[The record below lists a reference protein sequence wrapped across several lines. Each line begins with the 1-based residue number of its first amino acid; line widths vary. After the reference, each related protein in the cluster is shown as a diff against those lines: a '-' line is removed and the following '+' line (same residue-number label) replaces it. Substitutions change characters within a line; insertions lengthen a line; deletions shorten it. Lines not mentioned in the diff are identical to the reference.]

1 METIESFVAVDL
13 ETTGLDPEDETI
25 IEVGLILF
33 EKGKIVEKFSK
44 TVNPR
49 KTVSDHVLMLTGI
62 KQSELDSSPPLE
74 KFIPDIKNFIEDK
87 PLVGHNIAFD
97 ISFLQKSL
105 SLDNEAYDTFNLSR
119 IYLPFVSSHSLSSVV
134 EYFKIPYDNAHRA
147 SIDAEMAGRIFLGIF
162 DLMTNL
168 NPELL
173 KKQLEVMEGKYSE
186 SELIKKALDIS
197 LHKGLNRDP
206 YPFEIPINFRE
217 NRENNNDK
225 EYSSI
230 KEYFNN
236 ERLEERPSQLKMAEL
251 VQSTLL
257 NGEFLL
263 VESSAG
269 TGKSLAYLLPSILIN
284 REDNNPIYISSYT
297 KNLQQQL
304 FNQDIPFAEE
314 IAGCGVNTVL
324 QKGRSNYI
332 CLQKMQEIP
341 KNLEPV
347 SLCSLLLWT
356 FLTRTGDLSEIS
368 YVFREI
374 NIGLISMNES
384 CKKESCPYYKDCFFY
399 NMKKRLKDADLI
411 LVNHALFFTGNLNVS
426 KAIFDEAHELE
437 RAATSGFSMSVSFD
451 EIQSVLNNLSRD
463 FKKNTKFFKEIKG
476 TVNKAKE
483 CFEKIADKVLS
494 FNDYREGLYKDQE
507 LSALRFIQ
515 ESLERIIALL
525 ETVQLEDETE
535 KEKLK
540 ELVLKVKVI
549 VEQDAEDRVFY
560 YRVPHR
566 QRLSSIEL
574 VAAPLDIAP
583 YLEDLL
589 YPNLDS
595 FVMTSAT
602 LTVGESFDFIKNI
615 LGLNNFGDRL
625 KEVSLPETYKF
636 KEQALTIIPAYIP
649 DPATD
654 EENFITQVSQFI
666 LDIIIPQERGT
677 LVLFMSYK
685 HMKAVHQQVAAD
697 FDALGR
703 ELLIQGFGKS
713 RKKLLTL
720 FKDNPS
726 SVLFGT
732 GSFWQGIDVPGK
744 PLEIVIIEKLPFP
757 NPSEPLVGAKSAYF
771 EKKGLGG
778 FSYYILPLSVL
789 RLKQGFGRL
798 IRSTRDTGVVF
809 ILDTRVLNKSYGS
822 VFLESLPT
830 EISVVRTSLEAQNAL
845 NSWFEEG
852 KIYSVFTEGAG
863 WEPF

>member
-1 METIESFVAVDL
+1 MENIESFVAIDL
-13 ETTGLDPEDETI
+13 ETTGLDPKLETI

-33 EKGKIVEKFSK
+33 EKGKIKEKFTK

-49 KTVSDHVLMLTGI
+49 KTVSDNVLMLTGI
-62 KQSELDSSPPLE
+62 KQDELYRSPTLD
-74 KFIPDIKNFIEDK
+74 KIIPDIESFIKNK

-97 ISFLQKSL
+97 ISFLERNLTIK
-105 SLDNEAYDTFNLSR
+105 NVTYDTFNLSR

-134 EYFKIPYDNAHRA
+134 EYFEIPYENAHRA
-147 SIDAEMAGRIFLGIF
+147 SYDAEMAGKIFLQIF
-162 DLMTNL
+162 KLMSNL

-173 KKQLEVMEGKYSE
+173 KQQLDVITDKYNE
-186 SELIKKALDIS
+186 KELIKKALEIS
-197 LHKGLNRDP
+197 LRKGVNRES
-206 YPFEIPINFRE
+206 YPSPVPVNFSE
-217 NRENNNDK
+217 NRGKGSGKN
-225 EYSSI
+225 YSAI
-230 KEYFNN
+230 KEYFDN
-236 ERLEERPSQLKMAEL
+236 ENLEERNSQLTMAEL
-251 VQSTLL
+251 VQSSLV

-269 TGKSLAYLLPSILIN
+269 TGKSLAYLVPSILIS
-284 REDNNPIYISSYT
+284 REEEKPIYISSYT

-314 IAGCGVNTVL
+314 ITGCGVNTVL
-324 QKGRSNYI
+324 QKGRTNYL
-332 CLQKMQEIP
+332 CLQKIKEIP
-341 KNLEPV
+341 QGLDPI
-347 SLCSLLLWT
+347 SLCSLLFWS

-374 NIGLISMNES
+374 NKGLVSMDES
-384 CKKESCPYYKDCFFY
+384 CKKELCPHYQDCFFY

-411 LVNHALFFTGNLNVS
+411 LVNHALFFTANLNVS
-426 KAIFDEAHELE
+426 NVIFDEAHELE
-437 RAATSGFSMSVSFD
+437 SAATSGFSTSVSFG
-451 EIQSVLNNLSRD
+451 EIQSVLNNISHD
-463 FKKNTKFFKEIKG
+463 IKNTKILKKIKSTIG
-476 TVNKAKE
+476 QAKE
-483 CFEKIADKVLS
+483 SFEKIANKFLAL
-494 FNDYREGLYKDQE
+494 NDYREGIYKDE
-507 LSALRFIQ
+507 EVSTLRSLQ
-515 ESLERIIALL
+515 ESLEEILSML
-525 ETVQLEDETE
+525 SSVEPENQTE

-540 ELVLKVKVI
+540 EI
-549 VEQDAEDRVFY
+549 IRNMRIIIEQEEDDKVFY
-560 YRVPHR
+560 YKIPHR

-574 VAAPLDIAP
+574 IAAPLDLAP
-583 YLEDLL
+583 YLEESL

-615 LGLNNFGDRL
+615 LGLNSFGERL

-649 DPATD
+649 DPGDA
-654 EENFITQVSQFI
+654 NFIDQVSRFI
-666 LDIIIPQERGT
+666 TDVILPEEKGT

-685 HMKAVHQQVAAD
+685 HMKGVYQQVYSD
-697 FDALGR
+697 FESLGR

-720 FKDNPS
+720 FKENPT

-744 PLEIVIIEKLPFP
+744 ALEIVVIEKLPFP

-771 EKKGLGG
+771 ERKGLGG
-778 FSYYILPLSVL
+778 FNYYILPLSVL

-798 IRSTRDTGVVF
+798 IRSTKDMGAVL
-809 ILDTRVLNKSYGS
+809 ILDTRVLNKSYGY

-830 EISVVRTSLEAQNAL
+830 EISIARSSLEAQNAL
-845 NSWFEEG
+845 KAWFEEG
-852 KIYSVFTEGAG
+852 KIYSVLTDDSG
-863 WEPF
+863 WEPY

>member
-1 METIESFVAVDL
+1 VETIESFVAVDL
-13 ETTGLDPEDETI
+13 ETTGLDPKCETI
-25 IEVGLILF
+25 IEVGLIHF
-33 EKGKIVEKFSK
+33 KKGKIAEKFSK
-44 TVNPR
+44 TINPR

-62 KQSELDSSPPLE
+62 KQAELDASLPLE
-74 KFIPDIKNFIEDK
+74 KIIPDIKKFIKDE
-87 PLVGHNIAFD
+87 PIVGHNIAFD
-97 ISFLQKSL
+97 ISFLQKSFP
-105 SLDNEAYDTFNLSR
+105 LDNVAYDTFNLSR
-119 IYLPFVSSHSLSSVV
+119 MYLPFISSHSLSSIV
-134 EYFKIPYDNAHRA
+134 EYFKIPYENAHRA
-147 SIDAEMAGRIFLGIF
+147 GSDAEMTGGIFLEMF

-173 KKQLEVMEGKYSE
+173 KKQLDVMEGKHSE

-197 LHKGLNRDP
+197 LRKGLNRKS
-206 YPFEIPINFRE
+206 YPFEIPVNFRA
-217 NRENNNDK
+217 NRDNGSGKN
-225 EYSSI
+225 YSSI
-230 KEYFNN
+230 KEYF
-236 ERLEERPSQLKMAEL
+236 EHELLEERPSQFKMAEL
-251 VQSTLL
+251 VQSALV

-314 IAGCGVNTVL
+314 ITGCGVNAVL
-324 QKGRSNYI
+324 RKGRSNYL
-332 CLQKMQEIP
+332 CLQKTGEVP
-341 KNLEPV
+341 RDLEPV
-347 SLCSLLLWT
+347 SLCALLLWSS
-356 FLTRTGDLSEIS
+356 LSRTGDLSEIS

-374 NIGLISMNES
+374 NKGLISMDET
-384 CKKESCPYYKDCFFY
+384 CKKERCPYYDDCFFY

-411 LVNHALFFTGNLNVS
+411 LVNHALFFTGNLNV
-426 KAIFDEAHELE
+426 KRVIFDEAHELE
-437 RAATSGFSMSVSFD
+437 SAATSGFSLSVSFG
-451 EIQSVLNNLSRD
+451 EIQAVLNNISRD
-463 FKKNTKFFKEIKG
+463 LKKAKIRGEIKNTI
-476 TVNKAKE
+476 NKAKE
-483 CFEKIADKVLS
+483 SFEKIADKVLS
-494 FNDYREGLYKDQE
+494 LNDYREGVYRDQE
-507 LSALRFIQ
+507 ISALRFIQ
-515 ESLERIIALL
+515 EALERIISLL
-525 ETVQLEDETE
+525 SSVQLKDETE

-540 ELVLKVKVI
+540 EIVSKVKVI
-549 VEQDAEDRVFY
+549 VEQDEEDRVFY
-560 YRVPHR
+560 YKILHR

-574 VAAPLDIAP
+574 IAAPLDVAP
-583 YLEDLL
+583 YLEEFL

-602 LTVGESFDFIKNI
+602 LTVGESFDFMKNI
-615 LGLNNFGDRL
+615 LGLNSLGDRL

-636 KEQALTIIPAYIP
+636 REQALTIVPAYIP
-649 DPATD
+649 DPGAD
-654 EENFITQVSQFI
+654 EEGFLKQVSHFI
-666 LDIIIPQERGT
+666 MDVIIPQERGT

-685 HMKAVHQQVAAD
+685 HMKGVYQQVVAN

-720 FKDNPS
+720 FKENPT

-757 NPSEPLVGAKSAYF
+757 NPSEPLIGAKSAYF

-778 FSYYILPLSVL
+778 FPYYILPLSVL

-845 NSWFEEG
+845 KSWFEEG
-852 KIYSVFTEGAG
+852 KIYSVFTEEAG